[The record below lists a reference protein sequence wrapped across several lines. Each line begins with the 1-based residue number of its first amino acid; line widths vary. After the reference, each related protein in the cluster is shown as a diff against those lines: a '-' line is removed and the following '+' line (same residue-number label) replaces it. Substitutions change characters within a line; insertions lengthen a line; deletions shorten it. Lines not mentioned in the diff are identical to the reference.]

1 MIKKIST
8 MEKEEIQ
15 KIKAI
20 FFYYT
25 IMLYILLVS
34 SIFLHI
40 SFIMAYIIF
49 LHNRKK
55 LLVNKMKFVL
65 KFINKKKQIYINK
78 NKLQEQISYLGVVWR
93 DIGGRKES
101 PSISNFSMPPM
112 LICTICDSNYISSS
126 ELQLARLLRCKIV
139 ECLHQTLKAM
149 TNQFQIK
156 LCNQNTHMQI

>member
-65 KFINKKKQIYINK
+65 KFINKKK
-78 NKLQEQISYLGVVWR
+78 
-93 DIGGRKES
+93 
-101 PSISNFSMPPM
+101 
-112 LICTICDSNYISSS
+112 
-126 ELQLARLLRCKIV
+126 
-139 ECLHQTLKAM
+139 
-149 TNQFQIK
+149 
-156 LCNQNTHMQI
+156 